1 VPGIP
6 KTNRLRFVVSLTRKD
21 NDYQLEQATAAEEA
35 ARQLSVHVD
44 IIFAENDSITQS
56 QQLLNV
62 IQSHA
67 DSRPDAIVF
76 EPVGATALPQAARAA
91 AAAGIGWV
99 VLNREAQYLSELRKA
114 SSAPAFVISSDH
126 REIGRLQGRQIAAL
140 LSKGGAVLC
149 IQGPSDNSAARERTE
164 GMRETKPANIQIHL
178 LKGKWTE
185 ESATRAVQSWL
196 SLTTSK
202 KARVDLIAAQ
212 DDSMAMGARRAFDQ
226 IVDLSERAKW
236 LRLPYI
242 GCDGLPK
249 TGQEWV
255 RKGLL
260 AATIY
265 MPPNTPLA
273 VEMLVQA
280 RRSGNQPPELTLTA
294 PKSIP
299 SLEVLAKK
307 SS

>member
-1 VPGIP
+1 MAKLNFLVSIP
-6 KTNRLRFVVSLTRKD
+6 TDD
-21 NDYQLEQATAAEEA
+21 NDYQQEQASAAKEA
-35 ARQLSVHVD
+35 AQRLGVNVKVVQAD
-44 IIFAENDSITQS
+44 NDAIKQS
-56 QQLLNV
+56 DQILKA
-62 IQSHA
+62 IQSPG
-67 DSRPDAIVF
+67 DDRPNAILF
-76 EPVGATALPQAARAA
+76 EPLGATALPQVARAA

-212 DDSMAMGARRAFDQ
+212 D
-226 IVDLSERAKW
+226 
-236 LRLPYI
+236 
-242 GCDGLPK
+242 
-249 TGQEWV
+249 
-255 RKGLL
+255 
-260 AATIY
+260 
-265 MPPNTPLA
+265 
-273 VEMLVQA
+273 
-280 RRSGNQPPELTLTA
+280 
-294 PKSIP
+294 
-299 SLEVLAKK
+299 
-307 SS
+307 